1 MTNIREHVELEDFDR
16 EYGIRDLLP
25 VSILDELL
33 TEMQKVKPIPFLMLM
48 PNGTPYYSKGSLPG
62 NDIDYLRKVLARHR
76 IDDLKIIKTAN
87 GKVSIFP
94 VIHEL
99 ETIGYLALGYEKKEE
114 QSSYPIIPLGNFI
127 LKAFMQL
134 IRQNHK
140 NKMTAGLHGQ
150 VVEESYARLKKKAAL
165 LEESEKKYRI
175 LAENLEVE
183 VEKKTNEIKQAQ
195 TQLMQQD
202 KMASIGQLA
211 AGVAHEI
218 NNPMGFINS
227 NLITLESYVKEIK
240 SLILQYRTLILNL
253 KDNMAT
259 QEGINCV
266 LEKIDRINAFEKES
280 DIEFI
285 LEDIPELLSESKD
298 GAERIKK
305 IVIDLK
311 DFAHPGIEK
320 PEYVDINHN
329 LDSTLNI
336 VNHEIKYK
344 ATVTKEYGKLPRVRC
359 IHQQINQ
366 VFMNILVNAAQAIKK
381 QGEINIKT
389 RHVDGFVEIAISDT
403 GSGIQ
408 EENLNKIFDPFFTT
422 KEVGAGTG
430 LGLNLVY
437 NIVKNHNGTIDVESK
452 VGEGTKFNIRIPA
465 E

>member
-1 MTNIREHVELEDFDR
+1 
-16 EYGIRDLLP
+16 
-25 VSILDELL
+25 
-33 TEMQKVKPIPFLMLM
+33 
-48 PNGTPYYSKGSLPG
+48 
-62 NDIDYLRKVLARHR
+62 
-76 IDDLKIIKTAN
+76 
-87 GKVSIFP
+87 
-94 VIHEL
+94 
-99 ETIGYLALGYEKKEE
+99 
-114 QSSYPIIPLGNFI
+114 
-127 LKAFMQL
+127 
-134 IRQNHK
+134 
-140 NKMTAGLHGQ
+140 
-150 VVEESYARLKKKAAL
+150 
-165 LEESEKKYRI
+165 
-175 LAENLEVE
+175 
-183 VEKKTNEIKQAQ
+183 
-195 TQLMQQD
+195 
-202 KMASIGQLA
+202 MASIGQLA

-227 NLITLESYVKEIK
+227 NLITLESYAKEIK
-240 SLILQYRTLILNL
+240 SLILQYRNFISNL

-259 QEGINCV
+259 QEGITCV
-266 LEKIDRINAFEKES
+266 LEKIDRINEFEKES

-344 ATVTKEYGKLPRVRC
+344 ATVTKEYGKLPMVRC
-359 IHQQINQ
+359 MHQQINQ

-408 EENLNKIFDPFFTT
+408 EENINKIFDPFFTT

-437 NIVKNHNGTIDVESK
+437 NIVKNHSGTIDVESK
-452 VGEGTKFNIRIPA
+452 VGEGTTFMIRIPA